1 MTYDIESKASTSYI
15 DIEGAFIDIEKSSI
29 SGYNNIEVLNFDR
42 YRAESISIFYASISA
57 ILRYR
62 TVSISNVST
71 FDIDI
76 FWIQSIRSRIT
87 KHSISSLISYL
98 DIKGHLVTLDIERF
112 NCNIVIYLYRRSDAR
127 YRTSPRFQM
136 LHSVVGF
143 NFKTVS
149 TLWMYIPSV
158 SCRCKLLYSGVTTVT
173 TLKSWSE
180 LSIIIRESCYVVKNP
195 TLGPKKI
202 HFKASDL

>member
-76 FWIQSIRSRIT
+76 FWI
-87 KHSISSLISYL
+87 
-98 DIKGHLVTLDIERF
+98 
-112 NCNIVIYLYRRSDAR
+112 
-127 YRTSPRFQM
+127 
-136 LHSVVGF
+136 
-143 NFKTVS
+143 
-149 TLWMYIPSV
+149 
-158 SCRCKLLYSGVTTVT
+158 
-173 TLKSWSE
+173 
-180 LSIIIRESCYVVKNP
+180 
-195 TLGPKKI
+195 
-202 HFKASDL
+202 